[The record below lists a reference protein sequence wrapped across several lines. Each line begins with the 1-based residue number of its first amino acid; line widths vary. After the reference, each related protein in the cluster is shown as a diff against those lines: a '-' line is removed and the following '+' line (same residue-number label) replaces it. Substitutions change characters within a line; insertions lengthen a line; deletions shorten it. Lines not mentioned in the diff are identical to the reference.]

1 GPLGQV
7 AGGPAVGLLR
17 PARLR
22 GLLLALL
29 LGLLPGRRPGP
40 GLRLGGGLLLG
51 LGGVLGDLVLVG
63 GVHALVLGVGGV
75 LLLGRLFVRVRAGIA
90 GVVVG
95 VARGVAVADDGEGGA
110 DVDGLGLLGHDLLQG
125 AGDGGG
131 DLGVDLVGGDLEQG
145 LVDLDGVADGL
156 EPLGDGALGDGLAE
170 FGHDDVGALA
180 AAPASGGLLGRGGLL
195 GGLLGGLVVRGLV
208 RGIRLVGLIG
218 LIVRVVGLIVGVVG
232 VVGVAVAVADDGE
245 GGADVDGL
253 VLLGHDLLQ
262 GAGDGG
268 GDLGVDLVG
277 GDLEQ
282 GLVDLD
288 GVADGLEPL

>member
-51 LGGVLGDLVLVG
+51 LGGVLRDLVLVG

-90 GVVVG
+90 GVAGVGVVG
-95 VARGVAVADDGEGGA
+95 VAR
-110 DVDGLGLLGHDLLQG
+110 
-125 AGDGGG
+125 
-131 DLGVDLVGGDLEQG
+131 
-145 LVDLDGVADGL
+145 
-156 EPLGDGALGDGLAE
+156 
-170 FGHDDVGALA
+170 
-180 AAPASGGLLGRGGLL
+180 
-195 GGLLGGLVVRGLV
+195 
-208 RGIRLVGLIG
+208 
-218 LIVRVVGLIVGVVG
+218 
-232 VVGVAVAVADDGE
+232 GVAVAVADDGE

-277 GDLEQ
+277 GDFEQ

-288 GVADGLEPL
+288 G